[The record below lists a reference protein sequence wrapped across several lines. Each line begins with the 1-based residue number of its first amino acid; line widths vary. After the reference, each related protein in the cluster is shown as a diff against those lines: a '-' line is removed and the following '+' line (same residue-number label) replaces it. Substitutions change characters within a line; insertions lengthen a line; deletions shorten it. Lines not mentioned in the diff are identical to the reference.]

1 MGFVHEFHVLSTEEA
16 HFILTRKW
24 QQWGLTLQ
32 ADDFTDAEAIATILR
47 ITRGNFRLMQRL
59 LTQIERILQI
69 NERRTVTKEVVE
81 ATRENLVIGL
91 T

>member
-1 MGFVHEFHVLSTEEA
+1 
-16 HFILTRKW
+16 
-24 QQWGLTLQ
+24 
-32 ADDFTDAEAIATILR
+32 
-47 ITRGNFRLMQRL
+47 MQRL

-81 ATRENLVIGL
+81 AARENPVIGL

>member
-1 MGFVHEFHVLSTEEA
+1 MRDPAPHISPLRPHDLA
-16 HFILTRKW
+16 
-24 QQWGLTLQ
+24 
-32 ADDFTDAEAIATILR
+32 ILR
-47 ITRGNFRLMQRL
+47 ITGGNFRLMQHL
-59 LTQIERILQI
+59 LTQIERVLQI